1 MISKERDFELTEIEK
16 KRERELQELKRKT
29 KELEEARMALMNI
42 LEDVEE
48 ARQRAEEEK
57 NKTLAIIS
65 NFADG
70 LLVFDKKG
78 VISMVNPQAERMFRI
93 KEEMVKGKNLLDLK
107 RYSLFAPAVD
117 LIFKK
122 GKVQKV
128 TRTSFSPKKEITIE
142 VTVVPLKKERGERE
156 YMAIFHDISR
166 EKTIERL
173 KTEFVSLSAHQ
184 LRTPLSVI
192 KWTLSLLREENLSEK
207 EKKEFIEKLWIANER
222 MIRLVN
228 DLLNVTR
235 IEEGRYLYNLQQKDI
250 VEVSQRVIKPR
261 IELAK
266 KKGLTFIFKKPKKKI
281 PKVKID
287 EEKISL
293 CIQNLVENA
302 INYTPPGGKVI
313 VSIEYDKN
321 KKEVLF
327 SVKDTGIGIPQEQR
341 HRIFTKFF
349 RADNAVKM
357 ETEGSGLGL
366 FITKN
371 IINAHKGRIWFK
383 SQENR
388 GSTFYF
394 SLPVA

>member
-16 KRERELQELKRKT
+16 KREKELQELKRKT

-48 ARQRAEEEK
+48 ARQKAEEEK
-57 NKTLAIIS
+57 TKTLAIIS

-78 VISMVNPQAERMFRI
+78 VISMVNPQAEKMFRI
-93 KEEMVKGKNLLDLK
+93 KEEMVKGKSLLDLRK
-107 RYSLFAPAVD
+107 YSLFAPAVD

-128 TRTSFSPKKEITIE
+128 KRVSFSPKKEITIE
-142 VTVVPLKKERGERE
+142 VTVVPLKKEKGEE

-222 MIRLVN
+222 MIKLVN

-235 IEEGRYLYNLQQKDI
+235 IEEGRYVYNLQLKDI
-250 VEVSQRVIKPR
+250 VEVATQVIKPR

-266 KKGLTFIFKKPKKKI
+266 KKGLTFIFKKPKEKI

-321 KKEVLF
+321 KKEILF
-327 SVKDTGIGIPQEQR
+327 SVKDTGIGIPKEQR
-341 HRIFTKFF
+341 QRIFTKFF

-383 SQENR
+383 SQENK